1 MPFSFEVLLL
11 TILVL
16 QNTLTALLGHF
27 TRQAVDKDNLYD
39 IGQFILVSELIKLVT
54 SVLLEFAASFQT
66 QTLPRAIT
74 RKGFEKFKKRL
85 YGHPHDLLRISV
97 PAVFYWASNTL
108 LYVAI
113 SNLSVPIFQVMVQT
127 KLVVTAVVSVL
138 LLGRH
143 YSCRQWACLVVLSI
157 SVALVTLEEK
167 KVTDTPTKSN
177 AHIFF
182 VDSNEPLI
190 IGLIAVILSCL
201 MSAFAGVYFEKI
213 LKTEIKDSPTIWMR
227 NIQLALCSVVIVVL
241 QKVGRGDFFPQNI
254 NASGQNPPFLHGFTS
269 LVWCQVLLFAG
280 GGLLVSAVIKYADNV
295 LKGVAIGISVLL
307 STVASM
313 FLFGTSI
320 TPLFSVCAIATIAA
334 VYFFS
339 NQLPRYHAKPYRYS
353 YFFLIYI
360 MVVLYHV
367 STMEGQD
374 DLQGS
379 LKPLPVE
386 TDLFPSD
393 WNSTETALSV
403 LRSIQERI
411 QERSFHEA
419 THILYDLRS
428 HLGNRPAKY
437 LEIGSYTGISSTFM
451 LSHPF
456 PTYATLVD
464 PCVLSTEHFGGSLDQ
479 ESTIRKNLASIV
491 PNSLCNLT
499 RPWDLHVGF
508 SPVALPVGET
518 FDIIF
523 IDGDHSAKGVWA
535 DYDNTVDLLRP
546 GGFMVFDDYLDW
558 QYSGAV
564 RGAVDNIAKS
574 TDLIPIGSPQN
585 IHGIHPQV
593 NASFINEFIFQKPGK
608 FSFSPL
614 LTPGL
619 ERSTPVLCV
628 TVATYRRP
636 DGSTPPTLEHLWKM
650 LQQQSYRSWKLY
662 MTADHYDD
670 EVEWNSLSFSNDSR
684 VQMYNLPEPG
694 ERGKLNG
701 TELWHN
707 AGATAMNNA
716 IDRALRDGFEWI
728 VHLDDDDEWD
738 TDHLQNILDGIR
750 TGATFVTTWCQ
761 YTSNVVLPRLH
772 GILTGI
778 THTVLPKQCDT
789 VHSSVAFNA
798 AKILTRYKRIPG
810 HPADAAMWARVVYD
824 EGFYPAFVPVQSCY
838 YLNDEHGARVEG
850 IVRKSLLRDID
861 LPDGWHGE
869 GSGHLYHTLAT
880 NEFPSTLSPHCQY
893 VVGPEPTAM
902 GQPSFRRLGFDEIP
916 YHISVVKDF
925 ANLPVWAKNDTKL
938 EAQN

>member
-1 MPFSFEVLLL
+1 
-11 TILVL
+11 
-16 QNTLTALLGHF
+16 
-27 TRQAVDKDNLYD
+27 
-39 IGQFILVSELIKLVT
+39 
-54 SVLLEFAASFQT
+54 
-66 QTLPRAIT
+66 
-74 RKGFEKFKKRL
+74 
-85 YGHPHDLLRISV
+85 
-97 PAVFYWASNTL
+97 
-108 LYVAI
+108 
-113 SNLSVPIFQVMVQT
+113 MVQT

-143 YSCRQWACLVVLSI
+143 YSLRQWACLVIISI
-157 SVALVTLEEK
+157 SVALVTLEETRA
-167 KVTDTPTKSN
+167 TDTPTKSN
-177 AHIFF
+177 AQIFF
-182 VDSNEPLI
+182 LESNDPLI
-190 IGLIAVILSCL
+190 IGLIAVALSCL

-213 LKTEIKDSPTIWMR
+213 LKTETKDPPTIWMH
-227 NIQLALCSVVIVVL
+227 NIQLAFCSVVIALL
-241 QKVGRGDFFPQNI
+241 QQVSRHDFFFEKSEE
-254 NASGQNPPFLHGFTS
+254 SGKNPPFQHGFTP
-269 LVWCQVLLFAG
+269 LVWCQVFLFAG

-313 FLFGTSI
+313 FLYGTSI
-320 TPLFSVCAIATIAA
+320 TPLFNVCAFATIAA

-339 NQLPRYHAKPYRYS
+339 NELPRCHAEPHRYYYILLISVLVVFYRVS
-353 YFFLIYI
+353 I
-360 MVVLYHV
+360 ME
-367 STMEGQD
+367 MQD
-374 DLQGS
+374 DLQGT
-379 LKPLPVE
+379 LQPLPVE

-393 WNSTETALSV
+393 WNSTETALSA

-419 THILYDLRS
+419 THILYDLRT

-437 LEIGSYTGISSTFM
+437 LEIGSYTGISSSFM

-464 PCVLSTEHFGGSLDQ
+464 PCVLSTEHFRGSLDQ

-491 PNSLCNLT
+491 PNYPCNLT

-508 SPVALPVGET
+508 SPAALPVGET

-535 DYDNTVDLLRP
+535 DYNNTINLLRP

-558 QYSGAV
+558 QSSGAV
-564 RGAVDNIAKS
+564 RGAVDNIAKI

-593 NASFINEFIFQKPGK
+593 HASSINEFIFQKPGK

-619 ERSTPVLCV
+619 ERSTPMLCV
-628 TVATYRRP
+628 TVATYRRL
-636 DGSTPPTLEHLWKM
+636 DGSTPPTLERLWKM
-650 LQQQSYRSWKLY
+650 LQQQSYRNWALY
-662 MTADHYDD
+662 MTADYYDD
-670 EVEWNSLSFSNDSR
+670 EEEWKSLSFFNDSR
-684 VQMYNLPEPG
+684 VRMYNLPEPG
-694 ERGKLNG
+694 ERGKLTG
-701 TELWHN
+701 IELWNN

-716 IDRALRDGFEWI
+716 IDRVLGDGLEWI
-728 VHLDDDDEWD
+728 VHLDDDDDWD

-761 YTSNVVLPRLH
+761 YTTNGLLPWLR

-778 THTVLPKQCDT
+778 SHTVLPTQCNT
-789 VHSSVAFNA
+789 IHSSIAFNA

-810 HPADAAMWARVVYD
+810 HPADAVMWARIVYD
-824 EGFYPAFVPVQSCY
+824 EGFYPVFVPVKSCY
-838 YLNDEHGARVEG
+838 HLREMGGARVEA

-861 LPDGWHGE
+861 LPHGWHGE
-869 GSGHLYHTLAT
+869 GSGDLYHTLAT

-893 VVGPEPTAM
+893 VVGPEPTPM
-902 GQPSFRRLGFDEIP
+902 GQPSFRRLGLDEIP
-916 YHISVVKDF
+916 YHISVVKEF
-925 ANLPVWAKNDTKL
+925 ANLPVWAKT
-938 EAQN
+938 

>member
-39 IGQFILVSELIKLVT
+39 IGEFILVSELMKLVT
-54 SVLLEFAASFQT
+54 SVLLELAASFRI

-74 RKGFEKFKKRL
+74 QKGLEIFKQRL
-85 YGHPHDLLRISV
+85 YGRPHDLLRISV

-113 SNLSVPIFQVMVQT
+113 SNLSVPIFQLMAQT

-138 LLGRH
+138 VLGRH
-143 YSCRQWACLVVLSI
+143 YSYRQWACLVIISI

-167 KVTDTPTKSN
+167 KAIDTPTTSN

-182 VDSNEPLI
+182 AESNEPLI
-190 IGLIAVILSCL
+190 IGLVAVTLSCL

-213 LKTEIKDSPTIWMR
+213 LKTEIEGSPTIWMR
-227 NIQLALCSVVIVVL
+227 NIQLAFCSIVIILL
-241 QKVGRGDFFPQNI
+241 QMVGRGNFFSQNSEE
-254 NASGQNPPFLHGFTS
+254 SGANLPFLHGFTPM
-269 LVWCQVLLFAG
+269 VWCQVLLFSG

-320 TPLFSVCAIATIAA
+320 TPLFIVCAFATVAA

-339 NQLPRYHAKPYRYS
+339 NQLPRCLTEPHRSS
-353 YFFLIYI
+353 YFSLICV
-360 MVVLYHV
+360 MVVLYRV
-367 STMEGQD
+367 LTMERPD
-374 DLQGS
+374 AFQGT

-393 WNSTETALSV
+393 WNSTETALSA

-428 HLGNRPAKY
+428 HLGNRPVKY
-437 LEIGSYTGISSTFM
+437 LEIGSYTGISSTFI

-464 PCVLSTEHFGGSLDQ
+464 PCVLSTEHFGGTLDQ

-491 PNSLCNLT
+491 PNNPCNLT

-508 SPVALPVGET
+508 SPVALPVGES

-535 DYDNTVDLLRP
+535 DYNNTVDLLRP

-564 RGAVDNIAKS
+564 REAVDNIAKI

-628 TVATYRRP
+628 TVATYWRP
-636 DGSTPPTLEHLWKM
+636 DGSTPPKLEHLWKM
-650 LQQQSYRSWKLY
+650 LQQQSYRNWKLY

-670 EVEWNSLSFSNDSR
+670 EVEWKSLSFSNDSR

-694 ERGKLNG
+694 ERGKLTG
-701 TELWHN
+701 TELWYN

-716 IDRALRDGFEWI
+716 IDRALDDGFEWI

-761 YTSNVVLPRLH
+761 YSSKGVLPRLRH
-772 GILTGI
+772 IVTGI
-778 THTVLPKQCDT
+778 SHTVLPKQCNT
-789 VHSSVAFNA
+789 IHSSIAFNA
-798 AKILTRYKRIPG
+798 AKVLTRYKRIPG
-810 HPADAAMWARVVYD
+810 HAADGVMWARIVYD
-824 EGFYPAFVPVQSCY
+824 EAFYPVFVPVKSCY
-838 YLNDEHGARVEG
+838 HLRERNGARVEG
-850 IVRKSLLRDID
+850 IVRKSLIRDID
-861 LPDGWHGE
+861 PPDGWHGE
-869 GSGHLYHTLAT
+869 GNGDSYHTLAT

-893 VVGPEPTAM
+893 IVGPETTPM
-902 GQPSFRRLGFDEIP
+902 GHSSFRRLGLDEIP
-916 YHISVVKDF
+916 YHISVVEEF
-925 ANLPVWAKNDTKL
+925 ANLPVWAK
-938 EAQN
+938 A

>member
-1 MPFSFEVLLL
+1 MPFSFEVMLL

-39 IGQFILVSELIKLVT
+39 IGQFILVSELMKLVI
-54 SVLLEFAASFQT
+54 SVLLEFAASFRT

-74 RKGFEKFKKRL
+74 RKGFKTLKERL
-85 YGHPHDLLRISV
+85 YGRPHDLLRISV

-127 KLVVTAVVSVL
+127 KLIVTAVVSVL
-138 LLGRH
+138 VLGRH
-143 YSCRQWACLVVLSI
+143 YSSRQWACLVI
-157 SVALVTLEEK
+157 IFMSVALVTLEEK
-167 KVTDTPTKSN
+167 KVTDAPTKSN

-182 VDSNEPLI
+182 VVSNEPLI
-190 IGLIAVILSCL
+190 IGLIAVTLSCL

-227 NIQLALCSVVIVVL
+227 NIQLAFCSVVILLL
-241 QKVGRGDFFPQNI
+241 QMIGRGDFFFQKSEE
-254 NASGQNPPFLHGFTS
+254 SGKNSPFLYGFTP
-269 LVWCQVLLFAG
+269 LVWCQVLLFSG

-295 LKGVAIGISVLL
+295 LKGLAIGISVLL
-307 STVASM
+307 STVAST

-320 TPLFSVCAIATIAA
+320 TPLFNVCAFATVAA

-339 NQLPRYHAKPYRYS
+339 NQLPRCPAEPHRS
-353 YFFLIYI
+353 YYYFMICV
-360 MVVLYHV
+360 MVVLYRV
-367 STMEGQD
+367 SIMERQN

-411 QERSFHEA
+411 QERSFHDA

-437 LEIGSYTGISSTFM
+437 LEIGSYTGISSAFM

-628 TVATYRRP
+628 AVATYRRP
-636 DGSTPPTLEHLWKM
+636 DGSTPPILERLWKM
-650 LQQQSYRSWKLY
+650 LQQQSYRNWKLY

-670 EVEWNSLSFSNDSR
+670 ETEWKSLSFFDDSR

-694 ERGKLNG
+694 ERGKLTG
-701 TELWHN
+701 TELWYN
-707 AGATAMNNA
+707 AGAIAMNNA
-716 IDRALRDGFEWI
+716 IDRALGDGFEWI
-728 VHLDDDDEWD
+728 VHLDDDDGWD

-750 TGATFVTTWCQ
+750 TGATFVTTWCINH
-761 YTSNVVLPRLH
+761 SNQEMPVLH
-772 GILTGI
+772 DILTGMS
-778 THTVLPKQCDT
+778 HTVPPKQCDT
-789 VHSSVAFNA
+789 FHSSIAFNA

-810 HPADAAMWARVVYD
+810 HPADAVMWARIVYD
-824 EGFYPAFVPVQSCY
+824 EAFYPVFVPVKSCY
-838 YLNDEHGARVEG
+838 YRENDARV
-850 IVRKSLLRDID
+850 VRKSLLRDID

-869 GSGHLYHTLAT
+869 GSGDSYHTLAT
-880 NEFPSTLSPHCQY
+880 NEFPSTLSQHCQY
-893 VVGPEPTAM
+893 VIGPETTPM
-902 GQPSFRRLGFDEIP
+902 GQPSFRRLGLDEIP
-916 YHISVVKDF
+916 YHISIVKEF
-925 ANLPVWAKNDTKL
+925 ANLPVWAKT
-938 EAQN
+938 